1 VGVPCADT
9 TTEDI
14 KDDDDRSESSEEYI
28 EEDEFSRDS
37 NLQYRESSWFFAV
50 LLTSKVSIVTPLL
63 AVSKKTNAEVMKVLT
78 TTRRPLLRY
87 YEELLSSSI
96 HLHRIR
102 SPSAALIDLWSSSEL
117 ILQNYDGGSLYF
129 LKNLP
134 DSLKSCVR
142 RLVITRTLLA
152 ADDDAAHIMW
162 SKDKSR
168 GGTLFTNWISD
179 NLPNL
184 RTVAIQIP
192 NMFEEMDWN
201 WNPASDYLC
210 DMLQE
215 GRLDTV
221 RFFYKDYYNN
231 NFKLAPKETDS
242 SFFRRVTLEG
252 STDDGDGWFEEFDR
266 SLLNGVEE
274 PISPT
279 SLTSQL
285 WRDLGAYRVVKI
297 TRSQP
302 LLP

>member
-1 VGVPCADT
+1 VGVSCADT
-9 TTEDI
+9 ITEDI

-28 EEDEFSRDS
+28 EEDEFSRDP
-37 NLQYRESSWFFAV
+37 NLDYRESPRLFAV
-50 LLTSKVSIVTPLL
+50 LTSKVSIVTPLL
-63 AVSKKTNAEVMKVLT
+63 AVSKNTNTEVTKVLAT
-78 TTRRPLLRY
+78 TKRPLLQY
-87 YEELLSSSI
+87 YERLLSSSI

-117 ILQNYDGGSLYF
+117 IFQNYSGGSLYF

-142 RLVITRTLLA
+142 RLVITGALLA
-152 ADDDAAHIMW
+152 ADDGAIRTMW
-162 SKDKSR
+162 SKDNSR

-184 RTVAIQIP
+184 RTVAIEIP
-192 NMFEEMDWN
+192 SVLEGMEWN

-221 RFFYKDYYNN
+221 RFFYKDYN
-231 NFKLAPKETDS
+231 KETDF
-242 SFFRRVTLEG
+242 SFFRRVALEG
-252 STDDGDGWFEEFDR
+252 STDDGDGWFEELDR

-279 SLTSQL
+279 SLTSQV
-285 WRDLGAYRVVKI
+285 WRDLKACRVVKI